1 MVVSTSFF
9 KKKEFH
15 LAQELIYTLLWDIKH
30 MKSNHYVIILFPQEL
45 IKLWYG
51 IQIISYG
58 VCISV
63 DLSTK

>member
-1 MVVSTSFF
+1 MVAST
-9 KKKEFH
+9 
-15 LAQELIYTLLWDIKH
+15 LIYTLLWDIKH
-30 MKSNHYVIILFPQEL
+30 MKSNHCVIILFPPEL
-45 IKLWYG
+45 IKLQCG